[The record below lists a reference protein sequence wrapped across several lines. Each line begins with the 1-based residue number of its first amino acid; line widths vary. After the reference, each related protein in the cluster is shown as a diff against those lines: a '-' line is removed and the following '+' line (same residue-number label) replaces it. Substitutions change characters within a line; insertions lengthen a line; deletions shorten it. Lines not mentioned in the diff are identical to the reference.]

1 MTQKELDT
9 IKNANLDGTLA
20 DIQRVVGEK
29 TDNFTKPSG
38 ISSKKIDMTDDI
50 TAAGITVERYKKRF
64 GSVMRSEEDVC
75 KSLIET
81 INAST
86 TSATTKTS
94 SGDKAKRIRLAKAK
108 IAIADADRA
117 RLKMKA
123 A

>member
-86 TSATTKTS
+86 TSATP
-94 SGDKAKRIRLAKAK
+94 DKAKRIRLAKAK

>member
-81 INAST
+81 INAT
-86 TSATTKTS
+86 APKPPKFS
-94 SGDKAKRIRLAKAK
+94 SLAKAK
-108 IAIADADRA
+108 LALVKVK
-117 RLKMKA
+117 LKLQLQLSR
-123 A
+123 

>member
-50 TAAGITVERYKKRF
+50 TAAGITVDRYKKRF

-81 INAST
+81 INSSST
-86 TSATTKTS
+86 P
-94 SGDKAKRIRLAKAK
+94 DKAKRIRLAKAK

>member
-50 TAAGITVERYKKRF
+50 TAAGITVDRYKKRF

-86 TSATTKTS
+86 TSATP
-94 SGDKAKRIRLAKAK
+94 DKSKKLRLAKARS
-108 IAIADADRA
+108 RA
-117 RLKMKA
+117 AKA
-123 A
+123 KLAFLSF